1 MSHADHDQHNQ
12 HEDQI
17 GHIVPVKFLAFIC
30 AILLFLTAVTVWVS
44 LYDFTEINIA
54 EMGIIMALF
63 VATVKAT
70 IVGLYFMHLRWD
82 RPFVGFIFVASM
94 LFVVLFIGIALTD
107 TMEYQPTIIKGDTP
121 KVTQAM
127 EKLQH

>member
-1 MSHADHDQHNQ
+1 MSHANHDQHDK

-17 GHIVPVKFLAFIC
+17 GHVVPVKFLALIC
-30 AILLFLTAVTVWVS
+30 AVLLFLTAVTVWVS
-44 LYDFTEINIA
+44 RYDFTEINIA

-82 RPFVGFIFVASM
+82 RPFIGFIFVGSI
-94 LFVVLFIGIALTD
+94 LFVVLFIAISLTD

-121 KVTQAM
+121 KVTEAM
-127 EKLQH
+127 DKLRH

>member
-1 MSHADHDQHNQ
+1 MSNAEQH
-12 HEDQI
+12 HEEHI
-17 GHIVPVKFLAFIC
+17 GHEVSIKFLTFIC

-44 LYDFTEINIA
+44 KYDFTEINIA

-63 VATVKAT
+63 VATIKAT

-82 RPFVGFIFVASM
+82 RPFIGFIFVGSI
-94 LFVVLFIGIALTD
+94 LFVVLFIGISLTD

-121 KVTQAM
+121 MVTDAM
-127 EKLQH
+127 DDLKH

>member
-1 MSHADHDQHNQ
+1 
-12 HEDQI
+12 
-17 GHIVPVKFLAFIC
+17 
-30 AILLFLTAVTVWVS
+30 
-44 LYDFTEINIA
+44 
-54 EMGIIMALF
+54 MGIITALA

-82 RPFVGFIFVASM
+82 RPFIAFIFVGSM

-107 TMEYQPTIIKGDTP
+107 SIAYQPEIIKGNTP
-121 KVTQAM
+121 KVTEAL

>member
-1 MSHADHDQHNQ
+1 MSNAEQH
-12 HEDQI
+12 HEDHI
-17 GHIVPVKFLAFIC
+17 GHEVSIKFNVFIC

-44 LYDFTEINIA
+44 RYDFSEINIA

-82 RPFVGFIFVASM
+82 RAFIGFIFVGSI
-94 LFVVLFIGIALTD
+94 LFVVLFIALALTD

-121 KVTQAM
+121 VVTEAM
-127 EKLQH
+127 DKLKH